1 MFEKLKDFFN
11 PRESDSKT
19 DERQTD
25 SKQAQP
31 IDRNQIRAATE
42 ILQKYKSSKQNL
54 ERKIINNEQFWKLRQ
69 WEKYSE
75 GNSDDVRPASA
86 WLWNAIISKRA
97 DYIDGY
103 PSPNIL
109 PRMPDDEEEAQRL
122 TDVIPVILSQN
133 DFKRVYREVI
143 TYKLK
148 QGTGVYGVFWDA
160 SKHNGLGDIAI
171 KKIDLLKLFWQP
183 GITDIQDSA
192 NVFLVDLIDN
202 NVLERTYPQLKGKLR
217 GNDSTVSKYI
227 YDDAIDTSDKSPVI
241 DWYYKKKVGEKTVL
255 HFCKFVG
262 DEVLYATENDE
273 NIPTRITT
281 DEFGE
286 LTEVPSGESKS
297 VKGFYEHG
305 KYPFVFDTL
314 FSIEGTIAGYGYTDI
329 GKDTQ
334 REIDIINQAIVKNA
348 QCGAKPRFFIKS
360 NGAVKESEFADW
372 SKDFVHCDGGLGD
385 DSIRPITTTP
395 LQGNYITF
403 LDSKINELKEV
414 TGNRDVNTGGTSGAT
429 AASAI
434 AALQEA
440 GSKQSR
446 DAISGTY
453 DAYKELIYLVI
464 ELVREKYSISRYFR
478 IQGESGQAEYIAYNN
493 SGIRPQL
500 QQAIGGVDMGIRTP
514 EFDIEVTAEKSSEYS
529 KLSQNELAIQLYGLG
544 VFNPQNTDQSIMLL
558 DTMDFE
564 GKDDIVQRI
573 REQGTMYDLLM
584 QYQQMALSLAQK
596 YEPQTAAMIAGGVQ
610 QSQPGQPAASV
621 SVSSGSDGGET
632 RMQSARDAA
641 QERTQPR

>member
-1 MFEKLKDFFN
+1 M
-11 PRESDSKT
+11 
-19 DERQTD
+19 
-25 SKQAQP
+25 
-31 IDRNQIRAATE
+31 
-42 ILQKYKSSKQNL
+42 
-54 ERKIINNEQFWKLRQ
+54 
-69 WEKYSE
+69 
-75 GNSDDVRPASA
+75 
-86 WLWNAIISKRA
+86 
-97 DYIDGY
+97 
-103 PSPNIL
+103 
-109 PRMPDDEEEAQRL
+109 
-122 TDVIPVILSQN
+122 
-133 DFKRVYREVI
+133 
-143 TYKLK
+143 
-148 QGTGVYGVFWDA
+148 
-160 SKHNGLGDIAI
+160 
-171 KKIDLLKLFWQP
+171 
-183 GITDIQDSA
+183 
-192 NVFLVDLIDN
+192 
-202 NVLERTYPQLKGKLR
+202 
-217 GNDSTVSKYI
+217 
-227 YDDAIDTSDKSPVI
+227 
-241 DWYYKKKVGEKTVL
+241 
-255 HFCKFVG
+255 
-262 DEVLYATENDE
+262 
-273 NIPTRITT
+273 
-281 DEFGE
+281 
-286 LTEVPSGESKS
+286 
-297 VKGFYEHG
+297 
-305 KYPFVFDTL
+305 
-314 FSIEGTIAGYGYTDI
+314 
-329 GKDTQ
+329 
-334 REIDIINQAIVKNA
+334 
-348 QCGAKPRFFIKS
+348 
-360 NGAVKESEFADW
+360 
-372 SKDFVHCDGGLGD
+372 
-385 DSIRPITTTP
+385 
-395 LQGNYITF
+395 
-403 LDSKINELKEV
+403 
-414 TGNRDVNTGGTSGAT
+414 
-429 AASAI
+429 
-434 AALQEA
+434 QEA